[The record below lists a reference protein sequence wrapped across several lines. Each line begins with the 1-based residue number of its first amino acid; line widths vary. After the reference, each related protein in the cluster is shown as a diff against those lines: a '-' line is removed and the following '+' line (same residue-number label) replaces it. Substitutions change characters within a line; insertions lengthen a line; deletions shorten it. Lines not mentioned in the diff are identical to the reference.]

1 MHTNSSPKRD
11 YKGIGF
17 RLIYV
22 FALFLCFPGLFQFD
36 IAVWSATRVDGIL
49 KHYSVVMLA
58 TALSLAQCFSLV
70 KILMTRDIVFLALAS
85 CTMIAQLLLVG
96 FGLSIEF
103 KVDYYL
109 NMLFMLFLVLFIAYK
124 WMLHEIDLSKIEN
137 GHQREMAVV
146 VPGGN
151 SAQGGESADQ
161 SASLKYLAELSQVS
175 FDDIHGMTD
184 LKNRLLVAISEIIG
198 QYRAPLSHTV
208 PHSQRQSQL
217 QPNHTVRQKLPRN
230 GILLFGEPG
239 NGKTYFVQALAGEI
253 GLPLICVT
261 YGDVAS
267 KWVNDTTQNVMKV
280 FQDARAQA
288 PCMLFLDEIDSFI
301 PNRDDASGATD
312 EVTKTTN
319 TILTEMV
326 DLRAKGVVLVGATN
340 FFDNLD
346 RAAIREGRFDFKI
359 EITPPDEQARYAILI
374 DALHQQ
380 KTPIP
385 YSPDSVRNVT
395 QRWEGYSVKRIQAV
409 AEEIDTLKKEVYIA
423 SIDSRILKIALRRV
437 QGRKGKLPE
446 STKTLEQLILPE
458 KLRQQLNTIAT
469 RMKDVEAIERLGGTV
484 PTGLLLFGQPG
495 TGKTETAR
503 SLAKE
508 TDFAFLS
515 TTGNDLMNDAKE
527 IDRILKEAR
536 DIRPCIIFIDE
547 ADDILANR
555 KGSNVTSVT
564 NKLLTA
570 MDGAGGKIKDIVY
583 IAATNHPDHIDPA
596 ALRGGRFTE
605 KLFFPLP
612 DQIGLTSFIQQWIEE
627 TRAHFM
633 EDATPE
639 SIAGIIGSEVS
650 IADAAAILQEA
661 VNHMIGRSRGDGIA
675 NVTRQDVFEAKSTI
689 LGSIEND

>member
-11 YKGIGF
+11 YKGTGF

-36 IAVWSATRVDGIL
+36 VAVWSAARVDGIL

-70 KILMTRDIVFLALAS
+70 KILMTRNIVYLALAS
-85 CTMIAQLLLVG
+85 CAMIARLLVVG

-146 VPGGN
+146 VHGGN

-198 QYRAPLSHTV
+198 QYSPPQH
-208 PHSQRQSQL
+208 QSQSKL
-217 QPNHTVRQKLPRN
+217 HAQKPDHTVRQKVPRN

-301 PNRDDASGATD
+301 PNRDDTSGATD

-326 DLRAKGVVLVGATN
+326 DLRANGVVLVGATN

-346 RAAIREGRFDFKI
+346 KAAIREGRFDYKI

-385 YSPDSVRNVT
+385 YSSDSVRSVT

-409 AEEIDTLKKEVYIA
+409 AEEVDTLKKEVYIE
-423 SIDSRILKIALRRV
+423 SIDSHILKIALRRV

-446 STKTLEQLILPE
+446 NTKTLEQLILPE

-469 RMKDVEAIERLGGTV
+469 RMKDVEAVERLGGTV

-515 TTGNDLMNDAKE
+515 TTGNDLINDAKE

-612 DQIGLTSFIQQWIEE
+612 DQIGLTTFIEQWIEE
-627 TRAHFM
+627 SKAHFTD
-633 EDATPE
+633 EATPE
-639 SIAGIIGSEVS
+639 HIAYMIGCDVS

-689 LGSIEND
+689 LGSI